1 MLILPIHEHRLSF
14 YLYLLQFLLTT
25 SYRFQYFIFL
35 YVDFACHNFSIHLL
49 FLIYTGRSFRNKKP
63 ICMNLYIYVSICKTM
78 LCANGDDFTSLLI
91 QMPFIS
97 VSYLMTVARIS
108 KTIFNKSGESGHP
121 CLVMILKVWL
131 LGIYHWVWCL
141 LWVCSYTYS
150 LY

>member
-1 MLILPIHEHRLSF
+1 
-14 YLYLLQFLLTT
+14 
-25 SYRFQYFIFL
+25 
-35 YVDFACHNFSIHLL
+35 
-49 FLIYTGRSFRNKKP
+49 
-63 ICMNLYIYVSICKTM
+63 M

-131 LGIYHWVWCL
+131 LGIYH
-141 LWVCSYTYS
+141 
-150 LY
+150 